1 MKIYTLTIV
10 RENPDKFAE
19 TETTLYA
26 NPEEA
31 IETYNRAFD
40 EATKESQKYGDMW
53 QDHEIATDTPYRWWR
68 VADMAGNYDAITIEL
83 DTKEVI

>member
-10 RENPDKFAE
+10 REIQDSFAE
-19 TETTLYA
+19 AETTLYI

-31 IETYNRAFD
+31 IQAYNQAFD
-40 EATKESQKYGDMW
+40 EITKEAQEYEDMW

-68 VADMAGNYDAITIEL
+68 VADMAGTYDVITIEL